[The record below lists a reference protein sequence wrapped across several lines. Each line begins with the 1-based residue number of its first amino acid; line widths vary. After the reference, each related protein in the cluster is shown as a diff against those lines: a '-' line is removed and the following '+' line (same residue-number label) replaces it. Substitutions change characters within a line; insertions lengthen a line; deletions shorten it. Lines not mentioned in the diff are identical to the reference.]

1 MAQYNE
7 FPEGEPQD
15 KPKTQ
20 ESPQKGDATAATSWN
35 EQISRRPERSISPE
49 ERAER
54 QKVEALPGSI
64 ARAFDRLPTVQ
75 NVRDSYNKMS
85 SKEKE
90 ALKDPKR
97 VVVLTSTASHT
108 GNAEYNQRLT
118 QKSAEEVRRI
128 LKEEFGVKATI
139 KIEAVGYDP
148 DSPVCD
154 DRFARQVHVDIL
166 PAEEKPEEKK
176 EPKPVD
182 KQTIKDLTEMPPR
195 PEKYDFDKEVR
206 ERLKDIPDIIKGKM
220 VKTILSEIGKLAST
234 YLIGIGE
241 LIKANKKAGEMTG
254 IVNGLAAITGDI
266 KYGREPQIRDGKPFT
281 VQDIKDR
288 ISPDDMKRIKGSHMA
303 LNKIMNRTGDQDLE
317 RGFEK
322 ITDAIN
328 RVLSSAHTPEQRQ
341 KALKAFHE
349 TIGSKI
355 ARQREQLTQEL
366 RRQHKFK

>member
-7 FPEGEPQD
+7 FPEGEPQE

-20 ESPQKGDATAATSWN
+20 EYPQKGDATAATTWN
-35 EQISRRPERSISPE
+35 EQISRRTERTISPE

-54 QKVEALPGSI
+54 QKVEALPSSI

-166 PAEEKPEEKK
+166 PAEEKPEEEK

-220 VKTILSEIGKLAST
+220 VKTILSEIGKLAKT

-254 IVNGLAAITGDI
+254 IVHALQTITEDFLLGRGPHI
-266 KYGREPQIRDGKPFT
+266 KEGKPFT

-288 ISPDDMKRIKGSHMA
+288 IPPRIMDEINGEVMA
-303 LNKIMNRTGDQDLE
+303 LNKVMNRNGTQDLE
-317 RGFEK
+317 RGFK
-322 ITDAIN
+322 KATDAIN
-328 RVLSSAHTPEQRQ
+328 RVLKSANTPDQRQ
-341 KALKAFHE
+341 KSLRTFQE
-349 TIGSKI
+349 TILPKI
-355 ARQREQLTQEL
+355 SRKREQLNQEL
-366 RRQHKFK
+366 RKQHKFK